1 LVHRASFAVS
11 REQFPGRYE
20 KGADIVIAR
29 WHQLRL
35 EVHAARVRAVVDG
48 VEALLVD
55 DLGHPHQ
62 QGAVGLWIGDG
73 TRGFQEPKRR
83 FVTKGFIAKYSP
95 LETWLGWSRLSRL
108 SLRDVT

>member
-1 LVHRASFAVS
+1 MTLVHRASFAVS

-48 VEALLVD
+48 VEALFVNNLRHSHTRVPWACGSAT
-55 DLGHPHQ
+55 GHE
-62 QGAVGLWIGDG
+62 
-73 TRGFQEPKRR
+73 GFKNLN
-83 FVTKGFIAKYSP
+83 VV
-95 LETWLGWSRLSRL
+95 L
-108 SLRDVT
+108 